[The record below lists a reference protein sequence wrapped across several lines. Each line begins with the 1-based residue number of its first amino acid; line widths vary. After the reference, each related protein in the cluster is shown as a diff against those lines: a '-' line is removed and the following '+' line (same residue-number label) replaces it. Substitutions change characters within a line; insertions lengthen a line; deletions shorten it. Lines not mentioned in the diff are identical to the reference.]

1 MDEKIV
7 KLEKTAPKVDVLQTV
22 LLDEISGKLSDLI
35 ELINS
40 TIPSGGIVTI
50 KIELDAGE
58 EKIIYYDNYAPH
70 PFHSAT
76 LINDGDGAVSFGV
89 NTRCDPDNILYK
101 GDILPIDMK
110 KSAIRFFH
118 IKSIDTASTVRIIC
132 LY

>member
-1 MDEKIV
+1 MDDKTV
-7 KLEKTAPKVDVLQTV
+7 KLEMTAPKVDVLQTI
-22 LLDEISGKLSDLI
+22 LLDEISGKLGDLI

-50 KIELDAGE
+50 KIDLGAGE
-58 EKIIYYDNYAPH
+58 DKIIYYDSYAPH
-70 PFHSAT
+70 PFFSAT
-76 LINDGDGAVSFGV
+76 IINDGDGAIYFGV
-89 NTRCDPDNILYK
+89 NARYDTDNILYK

-118 IKSIDTASTVRIIC
+118 IKSIDTATTVRIIC